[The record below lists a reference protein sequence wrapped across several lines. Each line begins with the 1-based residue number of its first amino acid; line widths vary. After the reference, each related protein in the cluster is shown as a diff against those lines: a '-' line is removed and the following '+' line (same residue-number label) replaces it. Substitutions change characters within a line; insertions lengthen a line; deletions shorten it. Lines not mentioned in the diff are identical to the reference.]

1 MSFTENPRS
10 ALCSAGVCCGTCGV
24 EAELEAYAPLVR
36 SVAWRYAG
44 RGAEFEDLVQEGC
57 LALLVLIPR
66 CPDRRWLARYLKT
79 NLPGYVRDAAARM
92 RKPITNGGETMTE
105 ELEATLG
112 RDEERYEETELRE
125 TLERLL
131 TRKELDITQ
140 ASAHARGARHNA
152 GARRGLHAGGD
163 SEGIRRNAAGR
174 GRARQENPREAAKLI
189 LRRKRRNAAK
199 VTRRRD
205 KRKNQTLAKICNLC
219 KISLNMR
226 ETRGFF
232 QERVH

>member
-92 RKPITNGGETMTE
+92 RKPITNG
-105 ELEATLG
+105 
-112 RDEERYEETELRE
+112 
-125 TLERLL
+125 
-131 TRKELDITQ
+131 
-140 ASAHARGARHNA
+140 
-152 GARRGLHAGGD
+152 ARR
-163 SEGIRRNAAGR
+163 
-174 GRARQENPREAAKLI
+174 
-189 LRRKRRNAAK
+189 
-199 VTRRRD
+199 
-205 KRKNQTLAKICNLC
+205 
-219 KISLNMR
+219 
-226 ETRGFF
+226 
-232 QERVH
+232 

>member
-57 LALLVLIPR
+57 LALLVLIPK

-92 RKPITNGGETMTE
+92 RRHAAYGGGAMTE

-112 RDEERYEETELRE
+112 KNEERYEETELRE

-131 TRKELDITQ
+131 TREELDITQ
-140 ASAHARGARHNA
+140 ALVEGFTQAEIARGLGVTQQAVAARVKKIHTKLR
-152 GARRGLHAGGD
+152 GAFYGEDDEEH
-163 SEGIRRNAAGR
+163 
-174 GRARQENPREAAKLI
+174 
-189 LRRKRRNAAK
+189 RK
-199 VTRRRD
+199 
-205 KRKNQTLAKICNLC
+205 
-219 KISLNMR
+219 
-226 ETRGFF
+226 
-232 QERVH
+232 